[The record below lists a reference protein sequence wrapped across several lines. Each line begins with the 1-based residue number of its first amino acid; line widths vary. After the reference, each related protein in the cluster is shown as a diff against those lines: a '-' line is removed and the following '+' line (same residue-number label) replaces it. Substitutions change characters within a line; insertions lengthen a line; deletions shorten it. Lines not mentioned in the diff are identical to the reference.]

1 MAQGGAVLLDFFP
14 DGRLRALRPPSV
26 DSEMVENFVG
36 QADFRCWILSFANIL
51 NQDSSD
57 TDDWSSKDGVHSMVR
72 SDQCLYDIVDERQ
85 TSSG

>member
-1 MAQGGAVLLDFFP
+1 MAQGSAVILDFFP
-14 DGRLRALRPPSV
+14 DDRLRALRPRSL
-26 DSEMVENFVG
+26 DSEMVESFIG
-36 QADFRCWILSFANIL
+36 QAGLRCWIHSFADIL